1 MSVNNVA
8 FLSPAPRPFARRGKS
23 LVKTWKASYFGV
35 RSTECYLPGGTL
47 GVCASGPVLGGC
59 GVHGLYAPGR
69 SGNIVGSFEP
79 GLERESSRAGEP
91 EGCNRI
97 QNTILRQRKKRT
109 GEMSRIRVT
118 TGTGSWY
125 QPPVDRA
132 VHRSRRGRE
141 VGRYVCIIMKKT
153 AFTKKCLLVSRLI
166 FVF

>member
-1 MSVNNVA
+1 MSVNNVVEV
-8 FLSPAPRPFARRGKS
+8 LSPAPRPFARRGKS
-23 LVKTWKASYFGV
+23 LVKTRKASYFGV

-97 QNTILRQRKKRT
+97 QNTSLRQRGRN
-109 GEMSRIRVT
+109 EQVRCPEYALPQVRVPGISLLSIGLST
-118 TGTGSWY
+118 
-125 QPPVDRA
+125 A
-132 VHRSRRGRE
+132 VVVEER
-141 VGRYVCIIMKKT
+141 
-153 AFTKKCLLVSRLI
+153 
-166 FVF
+166 

>member
-35 RSTECYLPGGTL
+35 RSTECYLPSGTL

-97 QNTILRQRKKRT
+97 QNTSLRQRGRNEQVRCPEYALPQVQVPGISLLSIGLST
-109 GEMSRIRVT
+109 
-118 TGTGSWY
+118 
-125 QPPVDRA
+125 A
-132 VHRSRRGRE
+132 VVVEER
-141 VGRYVCIIMKKT
+141 
-153 AFTKKCLLVSRLI
+153 
-166 FVF
+166 